1 MSDEIEKH
9 FKVNNL
15 KPLRREGVSSRFWRI
30 VDFGSIIVHVMSQ
43 ETRNA
48 YAFEKLWDKA
58 HIVKSEKTKDE
69 KIVKKSIKKVIGLK
83 NKSKKN

>member
-1 MSDEIEKH
+1 
-9 FKVNNL
+9 
-15 KPLRREGVSSRFWRI
+15 
-30 VDFGSIIVHVMSQ
+30 MSQ